1 MMNAF
6 RLALVIGLVSGLAGC
21 DETEQIF
28 GHATQKGS
36 TDVAPQPPID
46 QATEDALHQRIQL
59 QSYN

>member
-6 RLALVIGLVSGLAGC
+6 RLALAIGLVLGLAGC

-28 GHATQKGS
+28 GHATRKGA
-36 TDVAPQPPID
+36 TDVAPQPPVD
-46 QATEDALHQRIQL
+46 KATQDALHQRIRL